1 MSLLDLPSS
10 RSLQLGLQVPG
21 GIGVG
26 ILYTIIA
33 IPLQAN
39 MHVDDV
45 GLAVGTLVF
54 FRLTGQII
62 GLAISAAIFS
72 NTYTTRASRWGNL
85 PLVAEQFKDG
95 STAVY
100 AIEKLSSLDEY
111 PLVKRDILA
120 TYAISLHYV
129 WIALVVIAPVGLLTS
144 LFIKC
149 KPLNKDEIG
158 RQGFADTRLR
168 LQEQHN

>member
-1 MSLLDLPSS
+1 M
-10 RSLQLGLQVPG
+10 
-21 GIGVG
+21 
-26 ILYTIIA
+26 
-33 IPLQAN
+33 
-39 MHVDDV
+39 
-45 GLAVGTLVF
+45 
-54 FRLTGQII
+54 
-62 GLAISAAIFS
+62 
-72 NTYTTRASRWGNL
+72 
-85 PLVAEQFKDG
+85 VAEQFKDG

-100 AIEKLSSLDEY
+100 AIENLSSLDGY
-111 PLVKRDILA
+111 PLVKRETLA

-158 RQGFADTRLR
+158 RQGFAVTR